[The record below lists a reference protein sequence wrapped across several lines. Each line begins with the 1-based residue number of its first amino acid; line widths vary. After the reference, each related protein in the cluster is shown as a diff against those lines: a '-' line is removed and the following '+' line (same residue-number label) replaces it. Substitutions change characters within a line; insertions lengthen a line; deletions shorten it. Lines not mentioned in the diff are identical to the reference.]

1 MKKLMFGLAVAAC
14 AAAFAQPASATTFP
28 TLTTI
33 YVGAGVRDDGG
44 AENVGI
50 ATTAVCSNVSGVT
63 TSLRFLVLSPSG
75 AVVGSSTFGTVPHGG
90 TVTLATHATSTF
102 LESLMSTGQ
111 VAQGVV
117 NIESLQSG
125 VFCTAFVV
133 DGFDPVDMAPLHLVR
148 INPHPGTVE

>member
-1 MKKLMFGLAVAAC
+1 MKTTLTAIALAATL
-14 AAAFAQPASATTFP
+14 AQPASAITFP
-28 TLTTI
+28 SLTTI
-33 YVGAGVRDDGG
+33 YVGAGVTDDGG
-44 AENVGI
+44 VDNAGI
-50 ATTAVCSNVSGVT
+50 ATTFICSNVSGVT
-63 TSLRFLVLSPSG
+63 TSIRFLVLSPSG